1 MSCTCAENRDD
12 ETGEVSIHYCESCAI
27 ANGHCECGCDCGQC
41 LYTDTP
47 CGWACAARAPCRFC
61 LLRQEQVQTEVER
74 RIAAAKEDLTKV
86 SNHGGFSRDYLERK
100 LARLEPCRDALA
112 TKGNAA
118 IIQEVKNL
126 LSMEGKTEARRSC
139 GLPYCRCHLQH
150 LTDLTAPPAQAAE
163 IAAATAA
170 YHAACAAS
178 SAAYSAWQETA
189 FAKQIAR
196 EVVDEAYEAY
206 VSASRSIAYPFYAL
220 D

>member
-47 CGWACAARAPCRFC
+47 CGSAPLGEESCRFC
-61 LLRQEQVQTEVER
+61 VARVQTDVER
-74 RIAAAKEDLTKV
+74 RIAAAKDDLTRV

-100 LARLEPCRDALA
+100 LARLEPCRDALTSKA
-112 TKGNAA
+112 KTKA

-126 LSMEGKTEARRSC
+126 LNMEGKTESRRSC

-170 YHAACAAS
+170 YHAACAAC

-206 VSASRSIAYPFYAL
+206 VSASRSIACPLYAL